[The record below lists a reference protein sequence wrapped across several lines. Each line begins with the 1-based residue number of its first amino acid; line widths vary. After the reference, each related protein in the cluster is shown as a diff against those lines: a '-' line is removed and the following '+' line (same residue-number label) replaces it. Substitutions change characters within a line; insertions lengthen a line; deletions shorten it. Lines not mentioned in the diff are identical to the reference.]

1 MASVPTLR
9 RRSELNYKTLH
20 EGDPLPVPQQK
31 RNINVVLPET
41 YIVERLVWRKKND
54 QVSMIINL
62 LLRFQGYQQTTL
74 VDKHL
79 TKPTHQ
85 NFTAKLKKCVN
96 IFHADCFLKILFWK
110 YSFKIVYKFQTIW
123 TMIRLDDSRDLSW
136 VQIYQQ
142 TTLENKVLIERPR
155 TAWGTIIIKGHKT
168 IKDYRWPNEE
178 KHMLNLFINELGLA
192 PVLISPPLMA
202 YYDCKFIS
210 MFQTVACLQWTI
222 PSGILLYT

>member
-62 LLRFQGYQQTTL
+62 LLRFQDYQQTTL

-79 TKPTHQ
+79 TKPTHK

-142 TTLENKVLIERPR
+142 TTLENKVLIERPP
-155 TAWGTIIIKGHKT
+155 TNEHLQIKKNA
-168 IKDYRWPNEE
+168 D
-178 KHMLNLFINELGLA
+178 
-192 PVLISPPLMA
+192 VLHNIV
-202 YYDCKFIS
+202 
-210 MFQTVACLQWTI
+210 Q
-222 PSGILLYT
+222 ILLIYFTLFKSLVLCIVLCWIFFSK

>member
-9 RRSELNYKTLH
+9 RKSELNYKTLH

-62 LLRFQGYQQTTL
+62 LLRFQDYQQTTL

-79 TKPTHQ
+79 TKPTHK
-85 NFTAKLKKCVN
+85 NFTAKLKKIFFMLIVFSKYYFEN
-96 IFHADCFLKILFWK
+96 I
-110 YSFKIVYKFQTIW
+110 QTIW

-142 TTLENKVLIERPR
+142 TTLENKVLIERPP
-155 TAWGTIIIKGHKT
+155 TNEHLQIKKKMQMSFIILCK
-168 IKDYRWPNEE
+168 
-178 KHMLNLFINELGLA
+178 
-192 PVLISPPLMA
+192 
-202 YYDCKFIS
+202 YY
-210 MFQTVACLQWTI
+210 
-222 PSGILLYT
+222 